1 MPSASTSPCRTN
13 TPARRVR
20 NISSIHRGD
29 YVEARSGDHVYYRGE
44 VRDTAPGLAT
54 LWLNDEESGMH
65 TAVSTED
72 FTIWRTQR

>member
-1 MPSASTSPCRTN
+1 MPLASTSPCRTKA
-13 TPARRVR
+13 PASRVR

-54 LWLNDEESGMH
+54 LWLNDDESGMH

>member
-13 TPARRVR
+13 APARRVR
-20 NISSIHRGD
+20 HISSIHRGD

-72 FTIWRTQR
+72 FTIWRTRR

>member
-1 MPSASTSPCRTN
+1 MPAASTSPSRSN
-13 TPARRVR
+13 APARRIR
-20 NISSIHRGD
+20 NIRSIHRGD
-29 YVEARSGDHVYYRGE
+29 YVEARSGEHVYYRGE

-54 LWLNDEESGMH
+54 LWLNDEQSGMH

>member
-1 MPSASTSPCRTN
+1 LPSACASPSRSN
-13 TPARRVR
+13 APARRVR
-20 NISSIHRGD
+20 NVSSIHRGD
-29 YVEARSGDHVYYRGE
+29 YVEARSGDEVYYRGE

-54 LWLNDEESGMH
+54 LWLNDEETGMH

>member
-1 MPSASTSPCRTN
+1 MPSACASPSRSAA
-13 TPARRVR
+13 PARRVR
-20 NISSIHRGD
+20 NISSIRRGD
-29 YVEARSGDHVYYRGE
+29 YVEARSGDQVYYRGE

-72 FTIWRTQR
+72 FTIWRTRR